1 MKANRPDPDEPCD
14 AMIRT
19 TLPRLLVRAMVGD
32 RRRGELIAGRLVIP
46 CALGRSGLTRG
57 KREGDGATPRGGFRL
72 RGAVFRPDRLP
83 RPSSGLALRPTRVAD
98 GWCDDVRDRRYNR
111 PLRLPAP
118 GVSAEAMWREDGL
131 YDLVVD
137 LDYNRGPIR
146 RGRGSAIFLHAAR
159 PGFRPT
165 EGGGALRRPDLVRL
179 LRRVG
184 PRTRL
189 VVG

>member
-1 MKANRPDPDEPCD
+1 
-14 AMIRT
+14 MIRT
-19 TLPRLLVRAMVGD
+19 TLARIRVRRLCRD
-32 RRRGELIAGRLVIP
+32 KTRGEVLAGPLVIR
-46 CALGRSGLTRG
+46 CALGRSGPART
-57 KREGDGATPRGGFRL
+57 KREGDGITPCGAFRM
-72 RGAVFRPDRLP
+72 RAAFYRADRLP
-83 RPSSGLALRPTRVAD
+83 RPSSGLGLRRTKPED
-98 GWCDDVRDRRYNR
+98 GWCDDAGDRRYNR

-118 GVSAEAMWREDGL
+118 GVGAEAMWRADGL

-159 PGFRPT
+159 EGFGAT
-165 EGGGALRRPDLVRL
+165 EGCVALRRADLVRL